1 MQSCFPF
8 LVFTLLITYSHM
20 YLADG
25 RMCSCPDCHAYLLS
39 ACPLVHVRARS
50 QKGCGNDATRQ
61 FCKVPGTNEHAVLW
75 SGLSL
80 STNLLHSSHE
90 ILRSSLITYSV
101 HGLQEKDYRD
111 ISEDAAQKQIAHGEK
126 SCTSRL
132 GYFCGQVRLCG
143 ASANGIQQTHPNPNT
158 SIFFRSIFCS
168 WLLITHAAQGPSWE
182 LRDLRWAAVAR
193 ATASQMQYAGS
204 SVFLQ
209 QRVAAVAS
217 SHAAVL
223 L

>member
-90 ILRSSLITYSV
+90 ILRSSLITYSA

-111 ISEDAAQKQIAHGEK
+111 MSEDAAQKQIAHGEK

-158 SIFFRSIFCS
+158 SIFFDLYSAPGCSLRTQHKGHPGSCGICAGRLWHELQRLKCSMRVVQSFCS
-168 WLLITHAAQGPSWE
+168 SE
-182 LRDLRWAAVAR
+182 
-193 ATASQMQYAGS
+193 
-204 SVFLQ
+204 
-209 QRVAAVAS
+209 
-217 SHAAVL
+217 
-223 L
+223 